1 MKRLLLVRHGE
12 TVWNSERRLQGQE
25 DIPLSARGIEQAR
38 SLAPVVRAFAP
49 ATVVASDLKRA
60 HQTAEALGYGACK
73 LDERLRE
80 AHLGAWVGLRAAD
93 LLREEPAS
101 YLAWREG
108 TLTPPEG
115 ESFEQLQVRTL
126 AVLQDVLREPGEPHH
141 RRRGGRR
148 AGDGRQGRG
157 AAAQLQR
164 HGLRRAGAGAR
175 LRGAARLTRTAPH
188 PAPPARCSR
197 PRSRS
202 RRRPRRSPR
211 PPSRGPRGLP

>member
-38 SLAPVVRAFAP
+38 ALAPVVRAFAP

-126 AVLQDVLREPGEPHH
+126 AVLQDVLREPGPVLVVTH
-141 RRRGGRR
+141 GGVVR
-148 AGDGRQGRG
+148 A
-157 AAAQLQR
+157 ALAQLL
-164 HGLRRAGAGAR
+164 GLYPDRIVPVSPASLTIVDVEAGAPETGAKGGAR
-175 LRGAARLTRTAPH
+175 LHSFNVTGYDALE
-188 PAPPARCSR
+188 PAPD
-197 PRSRS
+197 
-202 RRRPRRSPR
+202 
-211 PPSRGPRGLP
+211 

>member
-126 AVLQDVLREPGEPHH
+126 AVLQDVLREPGPVLVVTH
-141 RRRGGRR
+141 GGVVR
-148 AGDGRQGRG
+148 A
-157 AAAQLQR
+157 ALAQLL
-164 HGLRRAGAGAR
+164 GLYPDRIVPVSPASLTIVDVEEGALEAGSGGAK
-175 LRGAARLTRTAPH
+175 LHSFNVTGYDALE
-188 PAPPARCSR
+188 PAPD
-197 PRSRS
+197 
-202 RRRPRRSPR
+202 
-211 PPSRGPRGLP
+211 